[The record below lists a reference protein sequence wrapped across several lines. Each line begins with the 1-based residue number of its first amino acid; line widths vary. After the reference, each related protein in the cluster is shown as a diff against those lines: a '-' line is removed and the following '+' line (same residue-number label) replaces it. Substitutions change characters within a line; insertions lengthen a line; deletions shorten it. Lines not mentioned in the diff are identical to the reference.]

1 MIARWSRIP
10 PPVPEKPLRNGIL
23 PVPDF
28 WSLTLYNERYPFHP
42 NSLNRPHK
50 ATQNG
55 GAT

>member
-1 MIARWSRIP
+1 MIARSSRIP
-10 PPVPEKPLRNGIL
+10 PPVPKKALRSGIL
-23 PVPDF
+23 PARSF
-28 WSLTLYNERYPFHP
+28 WSLTLYNESHLFHP

>member
-1 MIARWSRIP
+1 MITRSSRIP
-10 PPVPEKPLRNGIL
+10 PPVPEKALRSGIL
-23 PVPDF
+23 PVRDF
-28 WSLTLYNERYPFHP
+28 WSLTLYNERHLFHP